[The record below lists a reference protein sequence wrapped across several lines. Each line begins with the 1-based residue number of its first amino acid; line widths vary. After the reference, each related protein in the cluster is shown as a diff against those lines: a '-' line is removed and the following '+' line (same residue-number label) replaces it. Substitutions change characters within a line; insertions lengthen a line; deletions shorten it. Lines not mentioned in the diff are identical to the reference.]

1 MAVLSILAI
10 ISGAAGISVAAA
22 GQTDAPDVMPAG
34 PVTITSDRVEAD
46 RMRGIVVFKGR
57 VAAVEDFTLCSD
69 ELTITYGAG
78 NEVSEMKADGNVRIF
93 QDGRIARSD
102 SAVYKR
108 PERTIA
114 LSGNS
119 QVEQCAD
126 TVKGERITVH
136 LDDNNAFV
144 EGAGGTRVKAV
155 ITPGK
160 NCGKTNNG
168 GMPSPAA
175 DADVGRKTRSK
186 TDVSGVKTPAKA
198 AGDEALCKGS
208 R

>member
-1 MAVLSILAI
+1 MVFSMIL
-10 ISGAAGISVAAA
+10 GAGSATGETALPGA
-22 GQTDAPDVMPAG
+22 MPAG

-46 RMRGIVVFKGR
+46 RMRGVVVFKGR
-57 VAAVEDFTLCSD
+57 VAAVEDFTLCAD
-69 ELTITYGAG
+69 ELTITYGPG
-78 NEVSEMKADGNVRIF
+78 NEVSEMRAAGFVRIF

-102 SAVYKR
+102 SAVYRR

-119 QVEQCAD
+119 QVEQCGD
-126 TVKGERITVH
+126 IVKGERITVH
-136 LDDNNAFV
+136 LDDNNALV

-160 NCGKTNNG
+160 DCGKS
-168 GMPSPAA
+168 SPAEGA
-175 DADVGRKTRSK
+175 GGKSVPKTEPR
-186 TDVSGVKTPAKA
+186 GVKTPAKA
-198 AGDEALCKGS
+198 AGDEALCKGP